1 MPITAI
7 SYQPTADSLNV
18 AYRPIVFRCQAKIP
32 DATVFNYAPP
42 VVFCDIYLDGIYY
55 KSLSKTQFITNNG
68 IDPEYEFD
76 AQDALQE
83 VMSYNLPALNG
94 STVLELSNSVKKV
107 YVKFRNAYLDVNG
120 FMVSEQ
126 TAPVQGTSL
135 TDSIDGLGTQSNEI
149 YVYNATIQHEDNQE
163 FNQFL
168 ESWKT
173 GDWNSESFPLTK
185 RPKRVLI
192 CKNDSSY
199 FPIITSSVIQCFEL
213 NYKLKGQP
221 AFQTAQYCYPVVIPN
236 ELLISNVVN
245 TVGSNFDIFFASNF
259 VVTDLFSEVSL
270 DGVNWSIPF
279 HLSGI
284 ASPQNRVVS
293 LGGSFY
299 VRLSDVN
306 GAVTTYSNVYNWIA
320 PIVCIAP
327 TLISATK
334 NVGNNG
340 VVYVWTTNGFDYLTE
355 VAQLQASI
363 DGGVTWVPINIALA
377 NSGTGVAMINGIA
390 LGTPIKYRIV
400 CQGNGCSGMTS
411 NVIDTVF
418 DDAPAPLPLVDFYYE
433 SLWNN
438 DDTIHNPGIN
448 SWVDYLDEFGV
459 QYRYMLG
466 GNENGCQSVLA
477 SSIVATNGATVCSSS
492 VYEGGITANSSPNP
506 GTMCASSTTVLVHF
520 ATLEVVNGSRVFLL
534 PNLTHP
540 FIGDGNYYHMLT
552 GDGLHIRGQV
562 DMDGVIT
569 NIGNC

>member
-18 AYRPIVFRCQAKIP
+18 AYRPIVFRCKAKIP
-32 DATVFNYAPP
+32 DATVLNYAPP
-42 VVFCDIYLDGIYY
+42 VVFCDIYLGGIYY
-55 KSLSKTQFITNNG
+55 KSLSKTQFLTNDG
-68 IDPEYEFD
+68 IAPEYEFD
-76 AQDALQE
+76 IQDALQE
-83 VMSYNLPALNG
+83 VMSYNLPTLNG
-94 STVLELSNSVKKV
+94 SAVLELSNSVKKI
-107 YVKFRNAYLDVNG
+107 YVKFRSAYLDVSG
-120 FMVSEQ
+120 FIVSEQ

-135 TDSIDGLGTQSNEI
+135 TDPISGLGTQSNEI
-149 YVYNATIQHEDNQE
+149 YIYNATLQHEDNQD

-185 RPKRVLI
+185 RPKRVSI

-259 VVTDLFSEVSL
+259 IVNDLFSEVSL

-284 ASPQNRVVS
+284 TSPQNRVVS

-306 GAVTTYSNVYNWIA
+306 GAVTTYSNVVYWIA

-340 VVYVWTTNGFDYLTE
+340 VVYLWTTNGFDYLTE

-363 DGGVTWVPINIALA
+363 DGGTTWVPINIALA

-390 LGTPIKYRIV
+390 LGTPIKYRIA
-400 CQGNGCSGMTS
+400 CQGNGCSGMIS

-418 DDAPAPLPLVDFYYE
+418 DDAPAPLPLMDFYYE
-433 SLWNN
+433 SLWETA
-438 DDTIHNPGIN
+438 DTIHNPGIN
-448 SWVDYLDEFGV
+448 SWVDYLDENGV
-459 QYRYMLG
+459 QYRFMLG
-466 GNENGCQSVLA
+466 GSENGCQLITA
-477 SSIVATNGATVCSSS
+477 SSIVATNGAVVCTISPLSCQEII
-492 VYEGGITANSSPNP
+492 VTAPIMSGEQVNVIYIDCNDVEQS
-506 GTMCASSTTVLVHF
+506 L
-520 ATLEVVNGSRVFLL
+520 TLMYGDNGQSLCGKEIISISGNGSAVATG
-534 PNLTHP
+534 NL
-540 FIGDGNYYHMLT
+540 
-552 GDGLHIRGQV
+552 
-562 DMDGVIT
+562 
-569 NIGNC
+569 C